1 MVTIQKNLFIWVCS
15 GRYLSGSKQISIPTL
30 NNYVTL
36 NISCQEIEKE
46 KLDIRDQIHQEIN
59 SLIDARKQVGR
70 NRLLNNWMWFFF
82 FFLYFMN
89 LTVLEREPLVPISLF
104 VFWLSYSLTEIW
116 LQEFTKGLWEHDWA
130 N

>member
-1 MVTIQKNLFIWVCS
+1 MGLF

-70 NRLLNNWMWFFF
+70 NRLLNKLNVNF

-104 VFWLSYSLTEIW
+104 AF
-116 LQEFTKGLWEHDWA
+116 
-130 N
+130 

>member
-82 FFLYFMN
+82 FFVFYELDSTRKRTFGSN
-89 LTVLEREPLVPISLF
+89 KSVCLLTELF
-104 VFWLSYSLTEIW
+104 SYWDMITRIYKRAVRTWLS
-116 LQEFTKGLWEHDWA
+116 
-130 N
+130 

>member
-1 MVTIQKNLFIWVCS
+1 MITIQKNLFIWVCS
-15 GRYLSGSKQISIPTL
+15 GRYLSGSKQIYIPTL

-70 NRLLNNWMWFFF
+70 NRLLNN
-82 FFLYFMN
+82 
-89 LTVLEREPLVPISLF
+89 
-104 VFWLSYSLTEIW
+104 
-116 LQEFTKGLWEHDWA
+116 
-130 N
+130 

>member
-15 GRYLSGSKQISIPTL
+15 GWYLSGSKQISIPTL

-82 FFLYFMN
+82 FFVFYELDSTRKRTFGSN
-89 LTVLEREPLVPISLF
+89 KSVCLLTELF
-104 VFWLSYSLTEIW
+104 SYWDMITRIYKRAVRTWLS
-116 LQEFTKGLWEHDWA
+116 
-130 N
+130 